1 MQLIRRHLVAVTAGA
16 FAAMVV
22 GPVAMAQSPEEAA
35 VAQAVEKLRVAMID
49 ADKSQLD
56 ALTAPQLSYGH
67 SGGAIEN
74 KTQFMD
80 VIVSKRTDYKSITLS
95 DQSIGIAGSDAIVR
109 HVFSTDYESGGTAA
123 SSRVGVMQ
131 VWQKQDGQWRL
142 LARQAFR
149 I

>member
-1 MQLIRRHLVAVTAGA
+1 MPFTRRRFAAAVA
-16 FAAMVV
+16 FAAAMAAS
-22 GPVAMAQSPEEAA
+22 PALMAQSAEEAA
-35 VAQAVEKLRVAMID
+35 VAQAVEKLRTAMIE
-49 ADKSQLD
+49 ADRSQLE

-67 SGGAIEN
+67 SGGAVEN
-74 KTQFMD
+74 KTQFID
-80 VIVSKRTDYKSITLS
+80 VI
-95 DQSIGIAGSDAIVR
+95 AGNDAIVR
-109 HVFSTDYESGGTAA
+109 HVFSTDFESGGRPA

>member
-22 GPVAMAQSPEEAA
+22 GPIAMAQSPEEAA
-35 VAQAVEKLRVAMID
+35 VAQAVEQLRVAIID

-109 HVFSTDYESGGTAA
+109 HVFSTDFESGGRAA